1 MTFLHPALLAAG
13 LAAISIPIIIHL
25 LMHRRRKPVMW
36 GAMRFLLEAY
46 KRQRRKL
53 MVEKWLLLACRC
65 LILALLAFAIGRPL
79 LGALGTGRSGRTVY
93 LVIDNAL
100 AAQAR
105 DADGRTAM
113 DRHKVAAKVVLDALR
128 AATGSE
134 SDRVGL
140 IALGAPAETI
150 VVPASANLGSLSG
163 LIDAI
168 QPADGKADFAGAMGA
183 IASALAPT
191 DDKPAARP
199 DRTFVVLLSDFLEGS
214 LDPAPGA
221 DAGTSSA
228 SGLGGVKLPEGVRLV
243 ALSPNASPAS
253 NVSIVGVEPL
263 RSVLVEPGVGGRTGE
278 DQGELTELVRVQL
291 RRTGP
296 ITGQA
301 ATTTVRARLA
311 AAGSADSGAE
321 SPTERATVRWSAGQ
335 DSATAIVPI
344 RTDRRG
350 ARTGAAGA
358 AAPPG
363 SGLIIAGIDD
373 DALSADNRFRRP
385 VELRDALRVGVVA
398 PLRFARPDRIDKLEP
413 AAWAKLALAPAG
425 QRTGVDAVDIEPAS
439 LDAARLAG
447 LDAVVLPRPD
457 LIAESAWPRLKLF
470 IESGGLVIV
479 APPPGLTVHLW
490 GDAMTRGLGLPFTPA
505 REAIELVSKGGPG
518 KLVRTAPVSGDGGS
532 AAPGEAALL
541 ALVEGEL
548 DELIRGV
555 NVLRL
560 LPLQPAPE
568 HGETVLSLEDRR
580 GIVMW
585 AGTPAPLGDSA
596 TPNRTSAGAADA
608 RGLLVYL
615 GVALDLEW
623 SDLPARPLM
632 VPLMQEVLRQGVG
645 RARGSWAALA
655 GQRPAMPSRTDE
667 LQEVQDPAKPAE
679 GGDALLRLRVDASG
693 ALIEPL
699 RRAGI
704 FRAIDDRGS
713 PRGVVAVNPDP
724 RGGRTTMQTQDAVGA
739 ILRGALAPGADAGES
754 LLWIPTGGEV
764 PVAGAPVAAGATEAM
779 SAIFGRTESGSPI
792 ALPLLIAALALVLI
806 EVFVARRASHAEL
819 GDSGNIITPDI
830 QGPARAEAA

>member
-13 LAAISIPIIIHL
+13 LGAIAIPIIIHL

-65 LILALLAFAIGRPL
+65 LVLAMLACAIGRPL
-79 LGALGTGRSGRTVY
+79 LGVLGAGSSGRTVY

-100 AAQAR
+100 AAQTR
-105 DADGRTAM
+105 DADGKAALE
-113 DRHKVAAKVVLDALR
+113 RHKAAAKSVLEALR
-128 AATGSE
+128 AGTGAE

-150 VVPASANLGSLSG
+150 VVPASANLGSISG

-168 QPADGKADFAGAMGA
+168 QPADGKADFAGAFGA
-183 IASALAPT
+183 IASALAPK
-191 DDKPAARP
+191 DGSSAARP
-199 DRTFVVLLSDFLEGS
+199 DHTFVVVLSDFLEGS
-214 LDPAPGA
+214 LDPTPGA
-221 DAGTSSA
+221 EGATGGA
-228 SGLGGVKLPEGVRLV
+228 AGLGGVKLPAGVRLI
-243 ALSPNASPAS
+243 AMTPNSAAPS
-253 NVSIVGVEPL
+253 NVGIVGLDPL
-263 RSVLVEPGVGGRTGE
+263 RSVLVEPSASALAGE
-278 DQGELTELVRVQL
+278 SELTELVRVQL

-296 ITGQA
+296 IVGQA

-311 AAGSADSGAE
+311 FAGSADAGTE

-335 DSATAIVPI
+335 ESATAIVPI

-350 ARTGAAGA
+350 PRAAAGA
-358 AAPPG
+358 TGG
-363 SGLIIAGIDD
+363 SASLGTGLIVASIDD
-373 DALSADNRFRRP
+373 DALSTDNRARRP
-385 VELRDALRVGVVA
+385 VELRDALRVGIVA

-457 LIAESAWPRLKLF
+457 LVPESAWPRLKLF

-479 APPPGLTVHLW
+479 APPPGVTVHLW
-490 GDAMTRGLGLPFTPA
+490 GDAMARGLGLDFAPA
-505 REAIELVSKGGPG
+505 REAIDLTTAAGPG
-518 KLVRTAPVSGDGGS
+518 KLARTQTTGESAPND
-532 AAPGEAALL
+532 ANTPQLL
-541 ALVEGEL
+541 SLVEGEL
-548 DELIRGV
+548 DELVTGV
-555 NVLRL
+555 SVLRL

-568 HGETVLSLEDRR
+568 RGERVLTLDDGK

-585 AGTPAPLGDSA
+585 AGTPGDGKPAAASG
-596 TPNRTSAGAADA
+596 TPKNSDA

-632 VPLMQEVLRQGVG
+632 VPLMQEILRQGVS
-645 RARGSWAALA
+645 RARGSWSALA
-655 GQRPAMPSRTDE
+655 GQRPAMPARTGE
-667 LQEVQDPAKPAE
+667 LQEVADPAKSGENA
-679 GGDALLRLRVDASG
+679 DTLARLRVDASG
-693 ALIEPL
+693 SLVEPI
-699 RRAGI
+699 RRAGV

-713 PRGVVAVNPDP
+713 TRGIVAINPDP
-724 RGGRTTMQTQDAVGA
+724 RAGRTTAQTTESVAG
-739 ILRGALAPGADAGES
+739 LLKSTLTSGADSADA
-754 LLWIPTGGEV
+754 LLWIPPSGTASGV
-764 PVAGAPVAAGATEAM
+764 PGTTAGAPGDTVGAM
-779 SAIFGRTESGSPI
+779 SAIFGRTDRGSPL
-792 ALPLLIAALALVLI
+792 ALPMLIAALALAII
-806 EVFVARRASHAEL
+806 EVVLARRSSHAEL
-819 GDSGNIITPDI
+819 SDSGPIISPSS
-830 QGPARAEAA
+830 QSQPQMEAA